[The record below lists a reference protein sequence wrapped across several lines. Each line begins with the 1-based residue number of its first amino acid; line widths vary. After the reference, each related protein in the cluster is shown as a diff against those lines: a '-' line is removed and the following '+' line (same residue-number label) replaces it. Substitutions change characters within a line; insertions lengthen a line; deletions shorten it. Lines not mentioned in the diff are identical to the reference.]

1 VQIGRGPATVIGL
14 EQHEVPSARIPAAP
28 CKLAFFAR
36 KNAARSPI
44 FLVGLFYF
52 ELNEIDAN

>member
-14 EQHEVPSARIPAAP
+14 DQDEVPSARIPAAP

-36 KNAARSPI
+36 KSAARSPI
-44 FLVGLFYF
+44 SLVGLFYF
-52 ELNEIDAN
+52 GLNEIDAN